1 MLATGGAPIA
11 RYRSAREVPPR
22 TARCV
27 YSAAAVMMSFRAN
40 IVHVGITTLQG
51 VVRDIIRGGPRR
63 PPPAPERDDDHCP
76 YCAMRPH
83 VLLAMHAYVDA
94 AGASGPAV
102 RDIHLSIAQEE
113 LAAALDAGLTAEV
126 ARSERGTEVLD
137 KLRELLA
144 TTATDLSERAR
155 MLWALSQALAALA
168 ERRNLPTQEAP
179 A

>member
-1 MLATGGAPIA
+1 
-11 RYRSAREVPPR
+11 
-22 TARCV
+22 
-27 YSAAAVMMSFRAN
+27 MSFRAQTVN
-40 IVHVGITTLQG
+40 VGLTILQG
-51 VVRDIIRGGPRR
+51 VVKDIVRGGPRR

-94 AGASGPAV
+94 AGASRPAL
-102 RDIHLSIAQEE
+102 RDIHLTIAQQE
-113 LAAALDAGLTAEV
+113 LAAALEAGMTAEV

-144 TTATDLSERAR
+144 TTARDLSGRAR
-155 MLWALSQALAALA
+155 MLWELSQALAALA
-168 ERRNLPTQEAP
+168 EGRNLPPQEAP